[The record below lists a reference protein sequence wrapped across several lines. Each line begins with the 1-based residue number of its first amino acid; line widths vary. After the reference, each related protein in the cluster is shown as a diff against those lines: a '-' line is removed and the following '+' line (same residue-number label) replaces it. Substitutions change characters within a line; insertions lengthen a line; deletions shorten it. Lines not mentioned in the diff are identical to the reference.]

1 VETLNGLLVLL
12 AGVLVRLALPA
23 GLTLALAWL
32 LRRLDARWQAEAAA
46 TRPVCSTTGTPCW
59 ETRQCPP
66 ERRATCAAY
75 GQKALPCWQYFRDAQ
90 GNLRAECLGCE
101 VFHLAPAPMPA

>member
-1 VETLNGLLVLL
+1 VETLNGPLVLL

-46 TRPVCSTTGTPCW
+46 ARPSFSGARTPCW
-59 ETRQCPP
+59 ETRQCSP
-66 ERRATCAAY
+66 ERRAACAAY
-75 GQKALPCWQYFRDAQ
+75 GQNALPCWQVFRDAR
-90 GNLRAECLGCE
+90 GNLRTECLGCE
-101 VFHLAPAPMPA
+101 VFHLAPAPRPA